1 MPEVEALFV
10 PRGRLFAIAGP
21 CAIESESMALVVA
34 DELAT
39 IARDLDLPVV
49 FKGSYLKDNRTRGD
63 APRGVGLDEGL
74 RVLRKVREASG
85 LPVLSD
91 VHTEEEARAAGEVLD
106 VIQIPAFLCRQSRL
120 LEAAAGTGR
129 PVNVKK
135 GQFLPPASAR
145 FVVEKVR
152 AAGASAVAI
161 TERGASFGYG
171 DLVVDPR
178 VFPILDDLGVC
189 AIHDATHSM
198 QQPGGGETGGDRR
211 FLRPVTRAALA
222 AGAVGVFVEIHPD
235 PSSAISDRATQL
247 PLSEARDFLTEIRD
261 VARGLSPFVPRPGAV
276 ETPS

>member
-1 MPEVEALFV
+1 MPEVESLLV
-10 PRGRLFAIAGP
+10 PRGRVFVIAGP
-21 CAIESESMALVVA
+21 CALESESMALAVA
-34 DELAT
+34 DELAA
-39 IARDLDLPVV
+39 IARDLDLPVI

-63 APRGVGLDEGL
+63 APRGPGLDEGL
-74 RVLRKVREASG
+74 RILRKAREVSG

-91 VHTEEEARAAGEVLD
+91 VHTDEEARAAGDVLD

-120 LEAAAGTGR
+120 LEAAASTGR

-135 GQFLPPASAR
+135 GQFLPPGSAR
-145 FVVEKVR
+145 FIVEKVR
-152 AAGASAVAI
+152 AAGGATVSI

-178 VFPILDDLGVC
+178 VFPILDELGVC

-222 AGAVGVFVEIHPD
+222 AGAVGVFVETHPD
-235 PSSAISDRATQL
+235 PAQAISDRATQL
-247 PLSEARDFLTEIRD
+247 PLAEARAFLTEVRD
-261 VARGLSPFVPRPGAV
+261 VAEALATYVPRSM
-276 ETPS
+276 ETPT